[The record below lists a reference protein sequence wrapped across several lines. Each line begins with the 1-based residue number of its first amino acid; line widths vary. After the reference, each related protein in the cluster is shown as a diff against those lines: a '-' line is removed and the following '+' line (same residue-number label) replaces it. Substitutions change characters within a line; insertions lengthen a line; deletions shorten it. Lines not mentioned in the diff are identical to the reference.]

1 MGRTTNWGKTNIMV
15 RVYIDMVADLFHVG
29 HLNLICQARE
39 RGDYLIVGVHSD
51 EDVAS
56 YKRVP
61 IICEKDRYKIIKSCK
76 YVDEIIEASP
86 LIISEEFLKKHRIDV
101 IIHGN
106 DVSDEIKKQ
115 HKIPLE
121 KNMIKY
127 VPYTEG
133 ISTTEIIKKI
143 QNLMNREQDEH
154 KAD

>member
-1 MGRTTNWGKTNIMV
+1 MV
-15 RVYIDMVADLFHVG
+15 RVYVDMVADLFHVG

-39 RGDYLIVGVHSD
+39 HGDYLIVGVHSD

-56 YKRVP
+56 YKRDP
-61 IICEKDRYKIIKSCK
+61 IISEKDRYQIIKSCK
-76 YVDEIIEASP
+76 YVDEVIEAAP

-106 DVSDEIKKQ
+106 DVGDAIKKQ
-115 HKIPLE
+115 HRVPLE

-133 ISTTEIIKKI
+133 VSTTEIISKI
-143 QNLMNREQDEH
+143 VHWGKINEI
-154 KAD
+154 